1 MILKD
6 VLGFSVDFALL
17 DKSILKLRS
26 SINFQNKN
34 VALVDEG
41 VESAMRDHNKEL
53 KEANSAFVSE
63 IQAKIEELQM
73 YVQSDCSGYGTVAGM
88 HPDCCSLLS

>member
-34 VALVDEG
+34 VALIDEG
-41 VESAMRDHNKEL
+41 GESAMKDHHKEL
-53 KEANSAFVSE
+53 KEANLAYVSE

-73 YVQSDCSGYGTVAGM
+73 YVQSDCSGYETVAGM
-88 HPDCCSLLS
+88 HPDCCSLLT